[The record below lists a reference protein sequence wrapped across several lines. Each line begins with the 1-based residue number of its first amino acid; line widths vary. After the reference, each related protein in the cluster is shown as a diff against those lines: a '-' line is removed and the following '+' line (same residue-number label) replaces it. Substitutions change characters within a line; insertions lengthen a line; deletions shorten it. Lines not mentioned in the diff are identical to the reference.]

1 MFVALPTGAQGKLSS
16 TSWSL
21 TVMVV
26 VEHEPKVKDMY
37 RSKTSMRNQTQFA
50 GLCFALWLFCLT
62 PNANHL

>member
-37 RSKTSMRNQTQFA
+37 SIGQKLR
-50 GLCFALWLFCLT
+50 
-62 PNANHL
+62 